1 MCLSASE
8 VKWDQ
13 KPKRGKPENKKSV
26 LGDLMLDLMRDF
38 LTHHKYEAR
47 KLLAIG

>member
-26 LGDLMLDLMRDF
+26 LGDLMRDF
-38 LTHHKYEAR
+38 LTRHKYEAR